1 MDSVLVMLAAG
12 ALMVRLAQAIAA
24 MGSARAKNVA
34 AAGLRNLADLCI
46 ATLCVWAIGSAIT
59 FQTNNGL
66 LGIQPGY
73 LLGLTGLSSSWFQ
86 TLVFIL
92 IANGIIAPA
101 LAERSKL
108 IVPLAIGAVAAGLLV
123 PLVMHWTWRGW
134 LAGLGFI
141 DDAGAAAIHLVP
153 ALCAAT
159 AAIFVGPRDGKYNR
173 DGSSNMIPG
182 HSVLMMFLSVMLM
195 LIGWTP
201 YVLLRVPIGDW
212 NIVAANVLISAA
224 AAGLASL
231 IVSQIRFGKVDI
243 VLTCSGV
250 VGGLVSIT
258 AAASHVR
265 TPGAFL
271 IGAIA
276 GVVIPW
282 MTVVIDL
289 QWKIDDPAS
298 VVGVHGIGAIWAL
311 IAAAVFP
318 GMTVGEHFKM
328 LGIHVLGIVV
338 IAITTIAL
346 CGAVLIGLR
355 MTKGLRSKE
364 ADEFDGLDLAEHDI
378 NAHPDFQQT
387 MIKSYHLREA

>member
-1 MDSVLVMLAAG
+1 
-12 ALMVRLAQAIAA
+12 
-24 MGSARAKNVA
+24 
-34 AAGLRNLADLCI
+34 
-46 ATLCVWAIGSAIT
+46 
-59 FQTNNGL
+59 
-66 LGIQPGY
+66 
-73 LLGLTGLSSSWFQ
+73 
-86 TLVFIL
+86 
-92 IANGIIAPA
+92 
-101 LAERSKL
+101 
-108 IVPLAIGAVAAGLLV
+108 
-123 PLVMHWTWRGW
+123 
-134 LAGLGFI
+134 
-141 DDAGAAAIHLVP
+141 
-153 ALCAAT
+153 
-159 AAIFVGPRDGKYNR
+159 
-173 DGSSNMIPG
+173 MIPG

-328 LGIHVLGIVV
+328 LGIHLLGIVV

-355 MTKGLRSKE
+355 MTKGLRSRE